1 MKYNKNIKNELKYPS
16 DMDEQCIEL
25 YYLLNSLPDTETFE
39 SCCGH
44 EKEVYM
50 MFFRC
55 YSIDVLTRLG
65 RAVDKNYSD
74 GNWEIVVDST
84 DVSPYGCFWLRTKTV
99 LKKDELDDSLKQ
111 LIENIEYWFDDEFDC
126 HFKKPNNECIG
137 KAREE

>member
-1 MKYNKNIKNELKYPS
+1 MKYNNNIKNELKYPS

-44 EKEVYM
+44 EKDVYM
-50 MFFRC
+50 MFFKC

-65 RAVDKNYSD
+65 RAVNKNYSD

-84 DVSPYGCFWLRTKTV
+84 DISPYGCFWLRTKTV
-99 LKKDELDDSLKQ
+99 LKKDELDLSLDE
-111 LIENIEYWFDDEFDC
+111 LIYSIKYWFSDEFNDY
-126 HFKKPNNECIG
+126 FKKPNNECTS
-137 KAREE
+137 KVREE